1 MRNLNTFSGFV
12 NESEENPGKYER
24 KYQEYLNRPV
34 VHEVS
39 FPAGGTFDAI
49 GKAEDFLKDLGYAKG
64 SMSGGEPIGFAH
76 MLSRLVGL
84 KVGALAAI
92 GNPKKF
98 FDALTKLGVHIDQT
112 LALPD
117 HAPVQ
122 PNDLKALA
130 VDLILITEKDAVK
143 CAGIEDS
150 RIWVVPM
157 RLEIPPVFSDWM
169 QEVITRP
176 NPYLK

>member
-1 MRNLNTFSGFV
+1 
-12 NESEENPGKYER
+12 
-24 KYQEYLNRPV
+24 
-34 VHEVS
+34 
-39 FPAGGTFDAI
+39 
-49 GKAEDFLKDLGYAKG
+49 
-64 SMSGGEPIGFAH
+64 
-76 MLSRLVGL
+76 LVGL

-98 FDALTKLGVHIDQT
+98 FDALVKLGVHIDQT

-117 HAPVQ
+117 HAPVRD
-122 PNDLKALA
+122 NDLKTLA

-143 CAGIEDS
+143 CSEIEDP
-150 RIWVVPM
+150 RIWVIPM
-157 RLEIPPVFSDWM
+157 RLELPLEFSHWV

>member
-1 MRNLNTFSGFV
+1 
-12 NESEENPGKYER
+12 
-24 KYQEYLNRPV
+24 
-34 VHEVS
+34 
-39 FPAGGTFDAI
+39 
-49 GKAEDFLKDLGYAKG
+49 
-64 SMSGGEPIGFAH
+64 
-76 MLSRLVGL
+76 
-84 KVGALAAI
+84 
-92 GNPKKF
+92 
-98 FDALTKLGVHIDQT
+98 VHIDQT

-122 PNDLKALA
+122 HNDLKSLP

-143 CAGIEDS
+143 CGDIEDP

-157 RLEIPPVFSDWM
+157 RLEIPPVFSNWV